1 MKNKA
6 ISGKTQVCGVI
17 GDPIEHTMSPVMHNA
32 AFSELGLD
40 YVYVAFR
47 VKSEELAGAIEGM
60 RALNI
65 RGLNVTIPHKVSII
79 PLLDSLDPLAEKLA
93 AVNTVVNRDGTLKGY
108 NTDASGF
115 LQALLDKG
123 VTPEGKNAV
132 ILGAGGAARAISFVL
147 AERKANL
154 LILNRLEEMDWA
166 EELARKISSV
176 FGQEVRALELQEANL
191 RTALSKAELLV
202 NATSVGMSPNTNL
215 TPVPARL
222 LRPDLVIFDI
232 VYNPIKT
239 KLTTEASLA
248 GCETVMGLDMLV
260 WQGALAFEMWTGKK
274 APVDLMKKEAI
285 KVLKSHE
292 K

>member
-1 MKNKA
+1 MKNKT

-32 AFSELGLD
+32 AFRELGLD

-65 RGLNVTIPHKVSII
+65 RGLNVTIPHKVNII
-79 PLLDSLDPLAEKLA
+79 PLLDSLDPLAEKLG
-93 AVNTVVNRDGTLKGY
+93 AVNTVVHRGGVLRGH

-115 LQALLDKG
+115 LQALRDKE
-123 VTPEGKNAV
+123 VTPEGKNVV
-132 ILGAGGAARAISFVL
+132 ILGAGGAARAISFIL
-147 AERKANL
+147 ADKKANL

-166 EELARKISSV
+166 EELASKISTV
-176 FGQEVRALELQEANL
+176 FGQKVRALELKEANL
-191 RTALSKAELLV
+191 RTALDKAELLV
-202 NATSVGMSPNTNL
+202 NATSVGMSPNTDL

-239 KLTTEASLA
+239 KLTTEASQA
-248 GCETVMGLDMLV
+248 GCETVMGLDMLDG
-260 WQGALAFEMWTGKK
+260 QEGPG
-274 APVDLMKKEAI
+274 
-285 KVLKSHE
+285 
-292 K
+292 